1 MKTYFVV
8 LSLLLSAIAFVFVFF
23 IDDYIVQ
30 FMLFVPLA
38 IYNLIVLSVI
48 LAAKPLRRY
57 KWWAIGT
64 VLFQVLLFAAVWV
77 GSRVYT
83 RSFKEKSDK
92 DILFEVTTQWPGS
105 SLTTREITTV
115 YPDGTAYVMSHV
127 TDDHAPFWA
136 SEECDSTTVRWVAMA
151 DHEIPDRD
159 VFDDLCVRFDL
170 KDKSFSTNE
179 TWGTVKIDHIDWNRL
194 YGIGS
199 QLAEDSEHLLFAF
212 VRNDSD
218 SVIFLNE
225 GT

>member
-38 IYNLIVLSVI
+38 VYNLIVLSVI

-199 QLAEDSEHLLFAF
+199 QLAEDPEHLLFAF

-218 SVIFLNE
+218 SVDFLNE